1 MHSFKE
7 NTGRASAP
15 RAPSPPRTLA
25 PPLPLAPLQRAL
37 GNRGFGDLLRATACG
52 EAQASWP
59 PLEEAAEQA
68 ELPAA
73 QATCAKSRTVADS
86 FARGDAKFP
95 PVGYWF
101 ARLYQLITEAEI
113 EARGGLQQPGFL
125 LHFIPFFF
133 EMYAVNV
140 ERYSAGMN
148 QAITEAWAPYFAG
161 LHAAD
166 AQVSE
171 GFLGYGYIWRVTD
184 AIFAAVSAHVE
195 GDMAAALTL
204 AYNTYH
210 ERYFDSKPFAEY
222 HADFFE
228 RNRPIFDGVRLELV
242 QELFVSAG
250 AQPGL
255 AITAL
260 TIGDYLGVGRSVDS
274 IYRWRQ
280 TAWDEAAASIS
291 AAQEQRRAGR
301 RFGGAPPQTYNIMPW
316 GDF

>member
-113 EARGGLQQPGFL
+113 EARGGD
-125 LHFIPFFF
+125 
-133 EMYAVNV
+133 
-140 ERYSAGMN
+140 R
-148 QAITEAWAPYFAG
+148 
-161 LHAAD
+161 
-166 AQVSE
+166 
-171 GFLGYGYIWRVTD
+171 
-184 AIFAAVSAHVE
+184 
-195 GDMAAALTL
+195 
-204 AYNTYH
+204 
-210 ERYFDSKPFAEY
+210 K
-222 HADFFE
+222 
-228 RNRPIFDGVRLELV
+228 
-242 QELFVSAG
+242 
-250 AQPGL
+250 
-255 AITAL
+255 
-260 TIGDYLGVGRSVDS
+260 SVV
-274 IYRWRQ
+274 
-280 TAWDEAAASIS
+280 
-291 AAQEQRRAGR
+291 
-301 RFGGAPPQTYNIMPW
+301 
-316 GDF
+316 